1 MTDTTQT
8 TQSSDAG
15 EHYVAP
21 FDANVSFDEL
31 QDAPPPAKFKLSIT
45 GWVGAIVVGFW
56 LIVAITGP
64 FIAPFGEN
72 ELPFPDDYSEYQ
84 TPRLGD
90 ATDPE
95 TGEERGFFAQVYNGA
110 LMGTDAED
118 RDILSRIMYGAGRT
132 IGISFVA
139 TTIAYFLG
147 VILGIG
153 AAVAGPRVDMIVSRI
168 NDAFLSL
175 PSIMLGLVMVAA
187 FGSTIPV
194 LIVCAGLIYTTVVYR
209 LARGIGMDIMV
220 MDYVEAAKVR
230 GEGIWWIVTK
240 EIWPNA
246 AMPLISD
253 FGLRLIYVI
262 LFISS
267 LSFLGLG
274 VQPPQADWGNM
285 VKENLGA
292 LQYGESIIPV
302 VAPAVAI
309 ATLTVGINLIVD
321 DISAHAGGKLS
332 KRM

>member
-1 MTDTTQT
+1 M
-8 TQSSDAG
+8 SSIN

-21 FDANVSFDEL
+21 HGDDIKFDEL
-31 QDAPPPAKFKLSIT
+31 HDAPPSAKFKLSFT
-45 GWVGAIVVGFW
+45 GWIGTIIVGFW
-56 LIVAITGP
+56 FFVAIFGQVL
-64 FIAPFGEN
+64 APYDEN
-72 ELPFPDDYSEYQ
+72 ALPFPDDYSEYQ
-84 TPRLGD
+84 APR
-90 ATDPE
+90 E
-95 TGEERGFFAQVYNGA
+95 GA
-110 LMGTDAED
+110 MMGTDVQD
-118 RDILSRIMYGAGRT
+118 RDVMSRIMYGAGRT

-139 TTIAYFLG
+139 TVMAYFLG

-153 AAVAGPRVDMIVSRI
+153 AAVAGPKVDMIVSRI

-175 PSIMLGLVMVAA
+175 PTIMLGLVVVAA
-187 FGSTIPV
+187 VGSSIPV
-194 LIVCAGLIYTTVVYR
+194 LILTAGFIYTTVVYR

-230 GEGIWWIVTK
+230 GEGIWWVVTK

-274 VQPPQADWGNM
+274 VQPPQADWGSM
-285 VKENLGA
+285 VRENLEA
-292 LQYGESIIPV
+292 LQIVGASKWPV
-302 VAPAVAI
+302 IGPAVAI

-332 KRM
+332 KAM

>member
-1 MTDTTQT
+1 MTETSGKSTGAD
-8 TQSSDAG
+8 
-15 EHYVAP
+15 HYVAP
-21 FDANVSFDEL
+21 YDPTVSFDEL
-31 QDAPPPAKFKLSIT
+31 PDAPPRAKFKLSVT
-45 GWVGAIVVGFW
+45 GWIGAIAVGFW
-56 LIVAITGP
+56 V
-64 FIAPFGEN
+64 FIALFGPLIAPYGEN
-72 ELPFPDDYSEYQ
+72 QLPFPDDYSEFQ
-84 TPRLGD
+84 PPR
-90 ATDPE
+90 E
-95 TGEERGFFAQVYNGA
+95 GA
-110 LMGTDAED
+110 VLGTDVED

-139 TTIAYFLG
+139 TVSAYFLG

-153 AAVAGPRVDMIVSRI
+153 AAVAGPKVDMIVSRI

-187 FGSTIPV
+187 LGSSIPV
-194 LIVCAGLIYTTVVYR
+194 LVITAALIYTTVVYR

-285 VKENLGA
+285 VRENLGA
-292 LQYGESIIPV
+292 LQYGESVIPV